1 MIERIPNLRY
11 KFLSGLVII
20 AIIIVGSYPV
30 LAENMDKAVRIAILG
45 DSMSDGIW
53 GGVLRLTSKEVCLR
67 GKFAFGRY
75 GENGT
80 GLTRLDKFDWP
91 METKTVIKDFR
102 PDLIL
107 ISVGLNDNQSIV
119 EPTKVRTDYGTP
131 AWNEKYKEI
140 ITRFL
145 NAASPVSAGVLWVG
159 NPILRDRSAQ
169 LPSQE
174 RNGLFSDAI
183 TSFGNPKVRY
193 VTPWKLNADRDDIF
207 QAYGPD
213 LNGSRVQIR
222 ATDGVHFT
230 VLGYDLVAAYLM
242 PIILDHLRNSEIEVP
257 YPCLER
263 SK

>member
-1 MIERIPNLRY
+1 MFERVPTLRY
-11 KFLSGLVII
+11 NLLAGWII
-20 AIIIVGSYPV
+20 ITAIIGSSDPL
-30 LAENMDKAVRIAILG
+30 LAESPDNAVRIAILG

-53 GGVLRLTSKEVCLR
+53 GGLLRLTSKEVCLR
-67 GKFAFGRY
+67 ARFSFGRY
-75 GENGT
+75 AENGT
-80 GLTRLDKFDWP
+80 GLTRVDKFDWP
-91 METKTVIKDFR
+91 TQTQKVIEDFH
-102 PDLIL
+102 PDLNV

-119 EPTKVRTDYGTP
+119 EPNKVRTDFGTS
-131 AWNEKYKEI
+131 AWNEKYTEM

-145 NAASPVSAGVLWVG
+145 NAASPASAGVLWVG
-159 NPILRDRSAQ
+159 NPVLRDRSAQ

-183 TSFGNPKVRY
+183 SRFGDPKVRY
-193 VTPWKLNADRDDIF
+193 VKPWQLNVDRDDVF

-230 VLGYDLVAAYLM
+230 MLGYDLVAAYLM
-242 PIILDHLRNSEIEVP
+242 PIILDHLQKSEIEIP
-257 YPCLER
+257 YPCLDR